1 MFCTNIVLKVASLCN
16 LNCTYCYVYN
26 KGDESYK
33 RQPKIMS
40 EIVVEETLKNIKT
53 YYNVSFWNIYS
64 CANILNR
71 NFLFQ
76 KFIY

>member
-40 EIVVEETLKNIKT
+40 EIVVEETLKNIKD
-53 YYNVSFWNIYS
+53 V
-64 CANILNR
+64 
-71 NFLFQ
+71 FLLM
-76 KFIY
+76 